1 MLLDGWKESAK
12 YVGPIIPPVQRM
24 KRAYLTVLSA
34 GLATF
39 AVVYVLNAYLA
50 HIGLPSAATF
60 LDDFILSFLVAL
72 LVLSLEMHHRKEL
85 SRQAEKV
92 AMMQQIAT
100 MRQMNHHVRNA
111 LQVIGYVALQT
122 TDHDMAS
129 KLTQAMQRIEWALRG
144 DLPEEEHQR
153 TKDGN

>member
-1 MLLDGWKESAK
+1 MLLDDWKENVK
-12 YVGPIIPPVQRM
+12 HVGPIVPPVQRM
-24 KRAYLTVLSA
+24 ERAYLTTLSA

-39 AVVYVLNAYLA
+39 AVVYVVNAYLA

-72 LVLSLEMHHRKEL
+72 FVLSLEMHHRKEL
-85 SRQAEKV
+85 ISQAEKI

-100 MRQMNHHVRNA
+100 LQQMNHHVRNA
-111 LQVIGYVALQT
+111 LQVIGYVALHT

-129 KLTQAMQRIEWALRG
+129 KLTQAVQRIELALRG
-144 DLPEEEHQR
+144 GLPEEEHQVR
-153 TKDGN
+153 KD